1 MYGYTLMNFKQTK
14 KRSFELIKHLKHF
27 AHEYV
32 EKKEQDGVMNIT
44 NNHLYHPDNININVS
59 VTYKTLIIVNSM
71 IFFSNDHTTN

>member
-1 MYGYTLMNFKQTK
+1 MNIKQTK
-14 KRSFELIKHLKHF
+14 KRSFELSKHLKHF